1 MANYHTHFCTAFPMT
16 ENQAKWSIGLNS
28 LLKASFDEEEHLEQ
42 TYDPSIYD
50 LDIVRPVVS
59 EFDDRAIS
67 NLDITWQVDPTDLTA
82 SSGHLIVSDKDGETP
97 VECPTI
103 FLQAIMQKF
112 ELDDTW
118 GLEWCNTCSSN
129 CPGGFGGGI
138 AIVSK
143 DSVSYETTS
152 EWLAKVNVENASS
165 PQMDEGLSM

>member
-1 MANYHTHFCTAFPMT
+1 MT

-59 EFDDRAIS
+59 EFDDRVIS

-82 SSGHLIVSDKDGETP
+82 SSGHLIVSDEDGETP
-97 VECPTI
+97 VECAAI

-129 CPGGFGGGI
+129 HPGGFGGGI

-152 EWLAKVNVENASS
+152 NWLSKIEAKNDQN
-165 PQMDEGLSM
+165 DEPEAGPSL